1 MTVHRILAALP
12 AVCLLLLSGC
22 DKGLAPPAPEPLSDH
37 SGFSGVL
44 HFQNWPPLDSVQELR
59 VVAFRKYP
67 SDSSTILQLLVS
79 GEAVVYPAIGT
90 KSLLQYG
97 ADTTSYIMTDDSTA
111 LQVGV
116 YEYVVVAQKYGSNIF
131 SDWKPAGVYTK
142 TPGSFDP
149 APIEVI
155 YHRILPGYDI
165 YVDFHKPPPKPWQ

>member
-1 MTVHRILAALP
+1 MAIPRFYAALP
-12 AVCLLLLSGC
+12 AVCLLLLAGC
-22 DKGLAPPAPEPLSDH
+22 DRGLAPPAPEPLSQF
-37 SGFSGVL
+37 SGFSGMI
-44 HFQNWPPLDSVQELR
+44 HFTNWPPLDSVQELR
-59 VVAFRKYP
+59 VVAFRKFP
-67 SDSSTILQLLVS
+67 DDSASILQLLVS

-131 SDWKPAGVYTK
+131 TDWRPAGVYTT
-142 TPGSFDP
+142 TPGSFTP

-155 YHRILPGYDI
+155 PRRIVPGYDI
-165 YVDFHKPPPKPWQ
+165 YVDFHNLPPKPWL